1 MSKYAL
7 YTNFLRS
14 LTNQENES
22 TLKDDFR
29 LFLRVPGIKN
39 AIFRRP
45 NAIRWAA
52 ENFFFGALGP
62 HLHGFFGLFLKWP
75 SFPYN
80 FLSDTSFFL
89 FFAESVDKHVENIP
103 AKGFQKLS
111 FYSWD
116 KLAEGRFYINGTCRS
131 QNVWVL
137 RLMRAQIRILRK
149 KWCCFKKKSTSIR
162 TTVRKL
168 FNFKDFDTCG

>member
-29 LFLRVPGIKN
+29 LFLRVPGIEN

-45 NAIRWAA
+45 DAIRWAV

-62 HLHGFFGLFLKWP
+62 RLHGFFGLFLK
-75 SFPYN
+75 
-80 FLSDTSFFL
+80 
-89 FFAESVDKHVENIP
+89 
-103 AKGFQKLS
+103 
-111 FYSWD
+111 
-116 KLAEGRFYINGTCRS
+116 
-131 QNVWVL
+131 
-137 RLMRAQIRILRK
+137 
-149 KWCCFKKKSTSIR
+149 
-162 TTVRKL
+162 
-168 FNFKDFDTCG
+168 

>member
-29 LFLRVPGIKN
+29 LFLRVPGIEN

-45 NAIRWAA
+45 NAIRWAV

-62 HLHGFFGLFLKWP
+62 HLHHFFGLFLKRP
-75 SFPYN
+75 SFIYILP
-80 FLSDTSFFL
+80 SDALFF
-89 FFAESVDKHVENIP
+89 FIFAESLDEDVEKIP
-103 AKGFQKLS
+103 AKGFSKLS
-111 FYSWD
+111 
-116 KLAEGRFYINGTCRS
+116 
-131 QNVWVL
+131 
-137 RLMRAQIRILRK
+137 
-149 KWCCFKKKSTSIR
+149 
-162 TTVRKL
+162 L
-168 FNFKDFDTCG
+168 FS